1 MDSTLLPHRVSVPNA
16 CQSLT
21 EHIPE
26 RAGRRRA
33 GREGWEATYKS
44 EGCLAQQRRA
54 RLAQDAM
61 RQLPACSRSEFWTLG
76 ASGNGVHEA
85 SHDGLQL
92 GSARFAASTCP
103 AAVDL
108 LPPLCPRCFS
118 DSGCTQGEMSIMG
131 SERSFI
137 GGGVEGLL
145 VLVVV
150 LVVLVVLCRVGFV
163 E

>member
-1 MDSTLLPHRVSVPNA
+1 MRVLATAQGQQHLTLVDQQIEALVEDKIVYEG
-16 CQSLT
+16 LT
-21 EHIPE
+21 DPE
-26 RAGRRRA
+26 ARR
-33 GREGWEATYKS
+33 
-44 EGCLAQQRRA
+44 
-54 RLAQDAM
+54 
-61 RQLPACSRSEFWTLG
+61 
-76 ASGNGVHEA
+76 
-85 SHDGLQL
+85 
-92 GSARFAASTCP
+92 

-145 VLVVV
+145 LVLVG
-150 LVVLVVLCRVGFV
+150 LCRVEFV